1 MTDAERFERIE
12 NITAA
17 IAEDRRK
24 DRDEYKALWRDTQRQ
39 IDANARAIAQIT
51 AATAEN
57 ARELSE
63 LRLLIR
69 DLAEDTNHRIQA
81 LVSAIGALAQQRRE

>member
-24 DRDEYKALWRDTQRQ
+24 DRDEYKALWRDTQRR